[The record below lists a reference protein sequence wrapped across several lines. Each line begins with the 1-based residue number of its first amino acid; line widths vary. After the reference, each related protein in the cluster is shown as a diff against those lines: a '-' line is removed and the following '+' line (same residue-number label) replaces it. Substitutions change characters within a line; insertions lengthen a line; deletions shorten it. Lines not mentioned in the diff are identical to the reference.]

1 MGTRC
6 VNPQFGDMSNIMQQV
21 NALRADVVAI
31 RAEVINN
38 VADVLA
44 VQSGDALLSLPV
56 LAIGTSSAAEVKN
69 SAFDIRVNGQVETVA
84 AGETGF
90 TATTDDIADP
100 DASGREIVYVLS
112 VAQGGTITIT
122 PGTIAALAAGVAP
135 STPAGEVK
143 MGEVL
148 VAHDGSAIFNAT
160 TDNLSASHITDT
172 YTDSSIEALAGSNPA
187 AITSADLTAT

>member
-1 MGTRC
+1 MTCDRTRILDVYGTL
-6 VNPQFGDMSNIMQQV
+6 
-21 NALRADVVAI
+21 AA
-31 RAEVINN
+31 N

-44 VQSGDALLSLPV
+44 IHVGDALLLAPT

-69 SAFDIRVNGQVETVA
+69 SAFEIRVNGVTELVA

-112 VAQGGTITIT
+112 VAAGGTITIT

-160 TDNLSASHITDT
+160 TDLLSAAHITDT
-172 YTDSSIEALAGSNPA
+172 YTDATPEALAGANPA
-187 AITSADLTAT
+187 AITSADLTNT